1 MIENAQATLGGI
13 NENSQSSRVPQQAWG
28 HEEKSNGSKN
38 FEQKKKNKKKPMWW
52 CSKQYEE
59 NKSKEKEPKPITRG
73 HDRQFSKD
81 IQMTKGQE
89 TSTGDP

>member
-38 FEQKKKNKKKPMWW
+38 FEQKKKKKTNKKKTNVMMLKTIRR
-52 CSKQYEE
+52 KQKQRERAQAH
-59 NKSKEKEPKPITRG
+59 N
-73 HDRQFSKD
+73 
-81 IQMTKGQE
+81 
-89 TSTGDP
+89 

>member
-38 FEQKKKNKKKPMWW
+38 FEQNKKTNVMMLKTIRR
-52 CSKQYEE
+52 KQKQRERAQAH
-59 NKSKEKEPKPITRG
+59 N
-73 HDRQFSKD
+73 
-81 IQMTKGQE
+81 
-89 TSTGDP
+89 